1 MAKIFLERNC
11 IGSRKSGNL
20 ALKLSWLC
28 RKLPRWKRTNHLIVN
43 NGREI
48 QNMKN
53 TMLKTAVV
61 ILGVGLLAG
70 CASSDKMTKMEADIA
85 NAQATADAAMQ
96 AAKQAQLDAASA
108 QGTADS
114 AMSAANAAQAAS
126 DECSERCSRMSE
138 KAFAK

>member
-1 MAKIFLERNC
+1 MLLR
-11 IGSRKSGNL
+11 R
-20 ALKLSWLC
+20 
-28 RKLPRWKRTNHLIVN
+28 KRTNHLIVN

-53 TMLKTAVV
+53 TMLKTAAV
-61 ILGVGLLAG
+61 ILGIGLLAG
-70 CASSDKMTKMEADIA
+70 CASSDKLTKMEADIA

-96 AAKQAQLDAASA
+96 AAEQAKLDADSA

-114 AMSAANAAQAAS
+114 AMSAANAAQAAA